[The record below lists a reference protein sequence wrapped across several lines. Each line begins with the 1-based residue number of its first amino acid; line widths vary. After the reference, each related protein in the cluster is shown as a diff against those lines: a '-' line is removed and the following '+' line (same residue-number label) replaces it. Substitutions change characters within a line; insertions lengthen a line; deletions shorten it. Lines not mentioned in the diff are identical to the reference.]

1 LNQQVEAKGKS
12 LAKMKTEL
20 EKFNKASL
28 TKAEE
33 VARAALEKKM
43 GSLYEE
49 MDEISQKI
57 ATLNEEKSA
66 ADKEQ
71 KEQESRA
78 KEAKEEF
85 ER

>member
-1 LNQQVEAKGKS
+1 
-12 LAKMKTEL
+12 MKTDL
-20 EKFNKASL
+20 EKYNKTTL

-33 VARAALEKKM
+33 AAKAGLEKKM
-43 GSLYEE
+43 NALYGE

-71 KEQESRA
+71 KEQEQRA